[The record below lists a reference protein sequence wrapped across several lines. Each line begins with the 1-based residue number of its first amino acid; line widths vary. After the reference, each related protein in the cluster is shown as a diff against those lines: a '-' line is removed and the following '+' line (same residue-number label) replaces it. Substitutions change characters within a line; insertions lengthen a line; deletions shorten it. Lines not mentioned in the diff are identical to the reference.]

1 METKYRTIENAGSSS
16 IRQWR
21 KGKTLRVGDSM
32 ITGIE
37 EKRIFRNRSV
47 KVRILSGATSHDM
60 NEYLNPL
67 LKRNPDNIIL
77 HVENNISVNET
88 SGDIL
93 NEILSLKNFIEK
105 LCPTCKVIVSNLI
118 YRSDIGKFPL
128 TLKNVNDHVKGLN
141 IDVVDKRNTG
151 GNRLN
156 NGGLHLNI
164 TEYGKLAINFI
175 KK

>member
-21 KGKTLRVGDSM
+21 KGKTLRVGDSV

-47 KVRILSGATSHDM
+47 KVRIFSGATSHDM

-128 TLKNVNDHVKGLN
+128 TLKNVNDHVKDLN

>member
-1 METKYRTIENAGSSS
+1 M
-16 IRQWR
+16 
-21 KGKTLRVGDSM
+21 
-32 ITGIE
+32 
-37 EKRIFRNRSV
+37 
-47 KVRILSGATSHDM
+47 
-60 NEYLNPL
+60 
-67 LKRNPDNIIL
+67 
-77 HVENNISVNET
+77 
-88 SGDIL
+88 
-93 NEILSLKNFIEK
+93 
-105 LCPTCKVIVSNLI
+105 SNLI

>member
-47 KVRILSGATSHDM
+47 KVRIFSGATSHDM

-105 LCPTCKVIVSNLI
+105 LCPTGKVIVSNLI

-128 TLKNVNDHVKGLN
+128 TLKNVNDHVNGLN